1 MQEQSRPGAVADALL
16 DALVGSGGRLLGADW
31 TAVAAGPPHR
41 LVVRAATARGPAA
54 GSPLTEAQPGPDGV
68 PVPVRLSGAGPD
80 GLVLSPVAAD
90 GTYAVARSA
99 DGVRVLL
106 VLAGVDRPDEP
117 LLGHLLEMA
126 AAALAA
132 QRSATS
138 GTIRAGLRE
147 REEERRRWAREL
159 HDDTLQQLGA
169 LQVLLTSALSQ
180 TLSQALSPAPPQAL
194 SPAPPQECG
203 PLVDAVRL
211 ATELIATQIGNL
223 RHLITELRPAALDDL
238 GLSAPLQALAR
249 RTEQLSGVRVTVH
262 VSLRYADGEVSTR
275 LVPDVELAV
284 YRVVQEALSNVRR
297 HAGATRAT
305 VTVVEDDD
313 SVVAEISDDGRG
325 FDPDRAA
332 GFGLSG
338 MRERA
343 ELAHGRLDVLPV
355 SSAGGGTTVRLVVP
369 ARHR

>member
-1 MQEQSRPGAVADALL
+1 MQGQLLPQDLSDALL
-16 DALVGSGGRLLGADW
+16 GTLVDTGGRLLEADW
-31 TAVAAGPPHR
+31 MSIAAGQPGR
-41 LVVRAATARGPAA
+41 LTVRATAGNGPTP
-54 GSPLTEAQPGPDGV
+54 GSPLTETHPGRDGV
-68 PVPVRLSGAGPD
+68 PVPVRLSGSGPE
-80 GLVLSPVAAD
+80 GFVVAPADAD
-90 GTYAVARSA
+90 GTYAVTGSA
-99 DGVRVLL
+99 GEVRVLL
-106 VLAGVDRPDEP
+106 LLAGADRPDERIAR
-117 LLGHLLEMA
+117 HLLETA
-126 AAALAA
+126 SAALAA
-132 QRSATS
+132 QRSATF
-138 GTIRAGLRE
+138 GTMRESLHE

-180 TLSQALSPAPPQAL
+180 ARPQDR
-194 SPAPPQECG
+194 G

-211 ATELIATQIGNL
+211 ATELLATQIGNL

-249 RTEQLSGVRVTVH
+249 RTEQLSGIRVTVH
-262 VSLRYADGEVSTR
+262 VSLRYADGVVSTR
-275 LVPDVELAV
+275 LLPDVELAV

-297 HAGATRAT
+297 HSGATRAA

-313 SVVAEISDDGRG
+313 SVVAEISDNGRG
-325 FDPDRAA
+325 FDPDPAA

-343 ELAHGRLDVLPV
+343 ELAHGRLEVTPAHPD
-355 SSAGGGTTVRLVVP
+355 GRGTTVRLVVP